1 MGRFSDLNKGRINTY
16 IESTSLEDL
25 TISNEGILD
34 VIEAFFDE
42 FLSLFRNLTTKT
54 VYGFVSSKN
63 SSEDVLKEYKS
74 KLEAKKEEKKDKS
87 YDIRTNGEGEVVDL
101 SSLHTSFTEVDKV
114 WSELEEY
121 LKTSITELTEGN
133 KESEDVQKEFE
144 TKVEELTKLSNKLE
158 KDSKVSGNIPNAI
171 TLCDAI
177 ISYNGSLKSKTDTL
191 NDSVKKAVDN
201 AKKIVDELKDLSDE
215 VKKKRKD
222 KINTI
227 PKLSES
233 LLKSINGFNLFKD
246 ECGKTIGELVK
257 LVEEDKSSTE
267 PEKKEESKQEEQP
280 QQKESKTND
289 SSNEGET
296 KVTNEGYNTLSEYNN
311 QMNLYNAISE
321 DLKKI
326 EALRPLAY
334 SNKRIKG
341 QLINHITSLNKKY
354 HLPIVKMSL
363 ESYTY
368 NETISLEDGIDSIKD
383 FLSKMM
389 ESIKKF
395 FSDLFNKSTDPSSGP
410 SSTNKVEE
418 YKKWLEENKEK
429 IKDKS
434 YEVEI
439 DLPKPT
445 ELEAKA
451 QESSTSENKTE
462 DSSSDSNKEE
472 SKESSSSEQ
481 SSSSSEN
488 KTTESKPATESYHYG
503 LEDGEEN
510 KTEENKDS
518 GTEEK
523 KDENPGSITSDFPE
537 SEFKA
542 IFEAG
547 NQTCGDVNAKF
558 NEWAEALIKGTKDA
572 KAIEEESLAIMNK
585 TKEAINKAIEKKS
598 KFKLTADDA
607 IKLCDAILDYNNKL
621 SKEDSFNSKVW
632 EGKIDEAAKRISGE
646 TEEAKLKEAKD
657 KVKILSKIMQ
667 DLIKVVRDTVASKD
681 RMSRAISNWIDQA
694 KKDLGVTTA
703 QETDKN
709 PQVVAKARTEISK
722 VTDEELQNLAEAA
735 KKGKEGYLE
744 GRNGEIYNNLVKLG
758 YGSSFKEDGS
768 EAPSLEQ
775 LKKIKE
781 DVSKQAEENKFS
793 NKGETKAVPLHNKDD
808 GTAIKAA
815 DLPSKID
822 ELFNKSKEILT
833 QVTDY
838 IKGLKG
844 ADAGKLKSD
853 KSKEI
858 ADKIDEFLNKVAKA
872 EPFYEKGKVL
882 IANNGE
888 ANTLKTKVEEAEK
901 NNKQAIDDAKK
912 AYEEALKAVDAGNIS
927 AHLSPI
933 KSRAGILTA
942 FTPYTQFLES
952 IKKAVGKYLSGG
964 TNTSTEEYACEQD
977 LQEAIVSME
986 AIFNPIGADDFAGRK
1001 FRPDSLVI
1009 FLRKLFH
1016 DYLPIQIL
1024 RGLIDKFKLFLTDI
1038 RAAGSNI
1045 VELPID
1051 LNLGKEF
1058 EINCPHVKEWY
1069 YSNNEVITIDDVIKQ
1084 TENTI
1089 KLTNPDGPIVTG
1101 LYKLLGCYSLNAKS
1115 LDGDVFNLKH
1125 YQPFA
1130 SAGIIQPTATI
1141 DGFRKL
1147 TFDNNRA
1154 EKLTGCDTRTVR
1166 VFYNLITEAANPSV
1180 IDKLTDKVDNFKINL
1195 STPDPNFAAVLKE
1208 FCKYWTK
1215 EVVQIRYNLV
1225 RNSIWLLFRYIR
1237 TIQKNS

>member
-54 VYGFVSSKN
+54 VYGFVTSKN

-74 KLEAKKEEKKDKS
+74 KLEAKKEEKKDRS

-171 TLCDAI
+171 TLCDSI

-191 NDSVKKAVDN
+191 NDSVKKAVDD

-215 VKKKRKD
+215 DKKKRKD

-233 LLKSINGFNLFKD
+233 LLKSINKFNLFKD
-246 ECGKTIGELVK
+246 ECGKIIGELVK
-257 LVEEDKSSTE
+257 LVEEDKSSSE
-267 PEKKEESKQEEQP
+267 PENKEESKQEEQP

-418 YKKWLEENKEK
+418 YKKWIEENKEK
-429 IKDKS
+429 LKDKS
-434 YEVEI
+434 YEIEI
-439 DLPKPT
+439 NVPKPA
-445 ELEAKA
+445 EIQNKA
-451 QESSTSENKTE
+451 EESSSDNSSNENSENK
-462 DSSSDSNKEE
+462 
-472 SKESSSSEQ
+472 
-481 SSSSSEN
+481 EN
-488 KTTESKPATESYHYG
+488 KTSSNEEYSLS
-503 LEDGEEN
+503 LEDEAAEDGKIVESLPPAYEELFAKSSSVMQELVPN
-510 KTEENKDS
+510 KLKEWCTSILKGDRDAKSVEDEAISKLKEIKDKIQ
-518 GTEEK
+518 TII
-523 KDENPGSITSDFPE
+523 DENS
-537 SEFKA
+537 K
-542 IFEAG
+542 
-547 NQTCGDVNAKF
+547 
-558 NEWAEALIKGTKDA
+558 IKIGV
-572 KAIEEESLAIMNK
+572 
-585 TKEAINKAIEKKS
+585 
-598 KFKLTADDA
+598 DDA
-607 IKLCDAILDYNNKL
+607 IKLCDVILNYNQKL
-621 SKEDSFNSKVW
+621 STDDSFSSKSIESSMDDIIKSVTN
-632 EGKIDEAAKRISGE
+632 ESD
-646 TEEAKLKEAKD
+646 EAKLKEAKD
-657 KVKILSKIMQ
+657 KVKIVSKLAQ
-667 DLIKVVRDTVASKD
+667 DIIKTVRDTVVSKD
-681 RMSRAISNWIDQA
+681 GMAKGLDSWIAQA
-694 KKDLGVTTA
+694 KKDID
-703 QETDKN
+703 ESSSEEK
-709 PQVVAKARTEISK
+709 K
-722 VTDEELQNLAEAA
+722 DEEGNKEDDKKKEEEKKEDGKDKAEEKKDSSVEIKRGEPTKNKKELKRAQAALAKTNESALQALAEAA
-735 KKGKEGYLE
+735 KLGKDQYTKGTAGGVYKS
-744 GRNGEIYNNLVKLG
+744 LVSLG
-758 YGSSFKEDGS
+758 YEGIFSEDGS
-768 EAPSLEQ
+768 KAPTFDQ
-775 LKKIKE
+775 LKQIKDDIIKE
-781 DVSKQAEENKFS
+781 SGNKGKDAPKGDKIIPLSSKGRGDTFGLNGVKSKLEDMFNKTKDITVKATDYFKKVKSQRGIFGSDTKKLEKEIDEKVDELNNEGIYAPGKLLIKSPDEAKQIKELVEKIENENKGS
-793 NKGETKAVPLHNKDD
+793 
-808 GTAIKAA
+808 
-815 DLPSKID
+815 ID
-822 ELFNKSKEILT
+822 ELNSKW
-833 QVTDY
+833 
-838 IKGLKG
+838 
-844 ADAGKLKSD
+844 
-853 KSKEI
+853 
-858 ADKIDEFLNKVAKA
+858 
-872 EPFYEKGKVL
+872 
-882 IANNGE
+882 
-888 ANTLKTKVEEAEK
+888 
-901 NNKQAIDDAKK
+901 
-912 AYEEALKAVDAGNIS
+912 EEALNDVINSVGKDISEKLRPISSKTRDKFEPYRRMIS
-927 AHLSPI
+927 A
-933 KSRAGILTA
+933 
-942 FTPYTQFLES
+942 
-952 IKKAVGKYLSGG
+952 IKKAVDVYSG
-964 TNTSTEEYACEQD
+964 NPSTEEFMDESGMYEP
-977 LQEAIVSME
+977 IVSLE
-986 AIFNPIGADDFAGRK
+986 SIFNPIGADDFAGRK